1 MTAVPD
7 PLRRPGSAPD
17 ELLADVPMGRIAQ
30 PEEIARAVVWL
41 ASPEASYVTGTVL
54 TVDGGYLAR

>member
-1 MTAVPD
+1 MTSRV
-7 PLRRPGSAPD
+7 SD

-30 PEEIARAVVWL
+30 PEEIARAVVSL
-41 ASPEASYVTGTVL
+41 AAPEDSYVTGTVL